1 VTYRLYRTKDGW
13 LPVVQPAKQV
23 TPPERYYAG
32 FAARFVVAADE
43 ITSVVVDE
51 LPSDFHTRRVQRQPP
66 TPAEEARLKE
76 QEAIE
81 RALTLDPKALPPDAL
96 ATLTE
101 ALQAFINPTGV
112 TRGQPDPV
120 RLASGGTSPAR

>member
-1 VTYRLYRTKDGW
+1 MSYRLYQTKDGW

-32 FAARFVVAADE
+32 FAARFVVDPAE
-43 ITSVVVDE
+43 ITAVVVDE
-51 LPSDFHTRRVQRQPP
+51 LPSDFHTRQTPRQPP
-66 TPAEEARLKE
+66 TPEEAARLKE
-76 QEAIE
+76 QEAIQ

-101 ALQAFINPTGV
+101 AFQAFINPTGV
-112 TRGQPDPV
+112 TRGESNPIGP
-120 RLASGGTSPAR
+120 ASGGTSPAR